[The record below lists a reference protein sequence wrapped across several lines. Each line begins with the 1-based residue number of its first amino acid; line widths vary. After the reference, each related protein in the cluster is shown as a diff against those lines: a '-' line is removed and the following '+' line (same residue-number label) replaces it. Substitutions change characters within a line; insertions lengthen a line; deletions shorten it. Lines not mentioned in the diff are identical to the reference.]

1 MKGVILVENSFVHPY
16 MPNSV
21 PENKKAMLDELGI
34 NRVEDIYKSI
44 IPDELLYKER
54 LDIPEPIR
62 SEYELKR
69 HVMGILN
76 RDITTEEYTSFLGA
90 GCYKHQVPAICD
102 EINSRGEFLT
112 AYCGDTYS
120 DHGKMQAIFEYT
132 SMMGELLDTDVVSY
146 TTYDGG
152 QAVASS
158 LCMAVR
164 AVREKGMAGKV
175 ILENPTYLGNFE
187 TRGEE
192 IAKLAHDAGAY
203 CVVQTEV
210 AALGIMESPVNQGA
224 DIVCGDIQPL
234 GMHIQ
239 FGGGQAGF
247 IACNQNMDLV
257 EQFPTYMYGITETE
271 KEDTYGWGRAMNYRS
286 SHGSRENAKEYFGTE
301 TGLWAI
307 TAGVYLA
314 SMGPQGMYEL
324 GETIIQNAA
333 YLEDILDEIP
343 EVRAK
348 RFENAKF
355 QEFVIDF
362 NRTGKT
368 VEEINKE
375 LLKENI
381 FGGKDL
387 SHDFPELGQCALY
400 CVSEITTLEE
410 MEHLRD
416 ALKRIVKGE

>member
-34 NRVEDIYKSI
+34 NSVEDIYKSI

-158 LCMAVR
+158 LRMAVR

-175 ILENPTYLGNFE
+175 ILVPKTMNPEIYSQVVQYCRNVAEVRKIAYEPETGLMDLEELKEQLAKKNVAAVFFENPTYLGNFE

-247 IACNQNMDLV
+247 IACNQNLV
-257 EQFPTYMYGITETE
+257 VVVQFPNFM
-271 KEDTYGWGRAMNYRS
+271 
-286 SHGSRENAKEYFGTE
+286 
-301 TGLWAI
+301 
-307 TAGVYLA
+307 
-314 SMGPQGMYEL
+314 
-324 GETIIQNAA
+324 
-333 YLEDILDEIP
+333 
-343 EVRAK
+343 
-348 RFENAKF
+348 
-355 QEFVIDF
+355 
-362 NRTGKT
+362 
-368 VEEINKE
+368 
-375 LLKENI
+375 
-381 FGGKDL
+381 
-387 SHDFPELGQCALY
+387 
-400 CVSEITTLEE
+400 
-410 MEHLRD
+410 
-416 ALKRIVKGE
+416 

>member
-1 MKGVILVENSFVHPY
+1 MLHYIHNKRAFTTGGY
-16 MPNSV
+16 MN
-21 PENKKAMLDELGI
+21 
-34 NRVEDIYKSI
+34 
-44 IPDELLYKER
+44 
-54 LDIPEPIR
+54 
-62 SEYELKR
+62 
-69 HVMGILN
+69 
-76 RDITTEEYTSFLGA
+76 ITS
-90 GCYKHQVPAICD
+90 
-102 EINSRGEFLT
+102 
-112 AYCGDTYS
+112 
-120 DHGKMQAIFEYT
+120 
-132 SMMGELLDTDVVSY
+132 
-146 TTYDGG
+146 
-152 QAVASS
+152 
-158 LCMAVR
+158 
-164 AVREKGMAGKV
+164 
-175 ILENPTYLGNFE
+175 
-187 TRGEE
+187 EE

-343 EVRAK
+343 KVRAK
-348 RFENAKF
+348 RFDSIIIKNETFRK
-355 QEFVIDF
+355 
-362 NRTGKT
+362 K
-368 VEEINKE
+368 
-375 LLKENI
+375 
-381 FGGKDL
+381 
-387 SHDFPELGQCALY
+387 
-400 CVSEITTLEE
+400 
-410 MEHLRD
+410 
-416 ALKRIVKGE
+416 

>member
-1 MKGVILVENSFVHPY
+1 MQNWH
-16 MPNSV
+16 M
-21 PENKKAMLDELGI
+21 MQELI
-34 NRVEDIYKSI
+34 VLS
-44 IPDELLYKER
+44 
-54 LDIPEPIR
+54 
-62 SEYELKR
+62 
-69 HVMGILN
+69 
-76 RDITTEEYTSFLGA
+76 
-90 GCYKHQVPAICD
+90 
-102 EINSRGEFLT
+102 
-112 AYCGDTYS
+112 
-120 DHGKMQAIFEYT
+120 
-132 SMMGELLDTDVVSY
+132 
-146 TTYDGG
+146 
-152 QAVASS
+152 
-158 LCMAVR
+158 
-164 AVREKGMAGKV
+164 
-175 ILENPTYLGNFE
+175 
-187 TRGEE
+187 
-192 IAKLAHDAGAY
+192 
-203 CVVQTEV
+203 QTEV

-343 EVRAK
+343 KVRAK

-362 NRTGKT
+362 NQTGKT

-387 SHDFPELGQCALY
+387 SQFPRAWAMSLC
-400 CVSEITTLEE
+400 CVSEITD
-410 MEHLRD
+410 LRRD
-416 ALKRIVKGE
+416 GASSIAHQADCKGGIVMGYYKIKSGFPRSKMGRTYNYETWQSR

>member
-34 NRVEDIYKSI
+34 NSVEDIYKSI

-158 LCMAVR
+158 LRMAVR

-175 ILENPTYLGNFE
+175 ILVPKTMNPEIYSQVVQYCRNVAEVRKIAYEPETGLMDLEELKEQLAKKNVAAVFFENPTYLGNFE

-314 SMGPQGMYEL
+314 SMGPQGM
-324 GETIIQNAA
+324 
-333 YLEDILDEIP
+333 
-343 EVRAK
+343 
-348 RFENAKF
+348 
-355 QEFVIDF
+355 
-362 NRTGKT
+362 
-368 VEEINKE
+368 
-375 LLKENI
+375 
-381 FGGKDL
+381 
-387 SHDFPELGQCALY
+387 
-400 CVSEITTLEE
+400 
-410 MEHLRD
+410 
-416 ALKRIVKGE
+416 